1 MSSEKENL
9 VQDNTNYVRRYVCK
23 DIFPLTV
30 TEKKRLKTDIRI
42 AIRKA
47 DN

>member
-9 VQDNTNYVRRYVCK
+9 THGNNNYVRRYICK

-30 TEKKRLKTDIRI
+30 TEKKKLKTDIRI

>member
-1 MSSEKENL
+1 MTSEKENL
-9 VQDNTNYVRRYVCK
+9 TQGNNYVRRYICK

-42 AIRKA
+42 AIRNA